1 MPAGAPQ
8 NKPVTPDTPGLTSSR
23 GRLVKPK
30 VWDDGTEAVPA
41 TKPSAKEKDRE
52 RDKEKEMERDRERET
67 EAAGSES
74 SHELAQHSKA
84 ERAKWRPNYANSL
97 AKRGS
102 VPIRDETGRF
112 IGVRPKT
119 AAERL
124 QRQPLGSGGIFK
136 SAAVEVLRLERR
148 LMSTGDIAKVALQR
162 GLIKCQ
168 GKTPEA
174 TMASA
179 LYTDV
184 KRKEGHSIF
193 IRPHEGLFGL
203 REWAD
208 KGLVFKVMEDDEHY
222 VDDPNNPQYHHHGG
236 EYAYQGGNSG
246 GDFEGEG
253 FQGEHEG
260 YEASDGDIYGSE
272 GQYIRYE
279 EGAWDSPEAYEE
291 VSSGHPYANPRGRS
305 GSARP
310 SHSYGVDR
318 VSDEDMDEGD
328 AYVTPETTAPLQAAD
343 QDAAQDAVSGGRPG
357 SAARSRSGG
366 RARSGG
372 HQADSRMSPA
382 TDEENSNIMLL
393 LDAAEELH
401 KTASHDGPEPSTAAT
416 HGAIT
421 SADPTGAHKDDAAYP
436 PSKHA
441 RLAKDQL
448 SHGINPKAGAKMTT
462 RGGSAGRGGSR
473 HGTRGKAKMLAD
485 ESRFSRPH
493 PLQPPNAA
501 KRDPYPQG
509 PDPSASR
516 GGAPEDPPVLPHHA
530 SFPET
535 AAELVLDLTVE
546 GHNATSSSNAYTGFG
561 DRPAMAGPDQVN
573 ILNLPLPDFDTL
585 SGTSANYPEERPE
598 DMDPSEPDGITS
610 APTPKPPQAPNSGPP
625 GAVTR
630 GRLQSLEQNLLVLE
644 RNYGATHP
652 QVGKAWLL
660 LSKIYQSNPASASQV
675 MAEAALVRSWEVY
688 ALCQGA
694 AQPEDLTPAT
704 VQSFSHLLEKIQ
716 RNPEKMAQ
724 VQVAQPQVHVVNAHH
739 KRQLQ
744 QQHQQRLLQQ
754 QQQQLQLQQLQQLRQ
769 QQLQQQQQAQRQQA
783 VGQQAYTAQMAQP
796 QQAAARPQGSYTPH
810 AQGGAPLYTAHHWPG
825 GYVPAAAAQH
835 SQAPV
840 SSQHAALQQQVN
852 GQRQQLG
859 MQQQQ
864 QQQLLH
870 GGAASVQGLSQQQQ
884 RQQSAA
890 ASMPALTQQQK
901 FMPQSNP
908 VSGIGLSQQPQQ
920 QQQVLQNSAPFHGL
934 PQQQQQQLS
943 QQLPQSVAGSMQA
956 LLSPHPQQGKAPQQ
970 SQQHQQPMAGAQ
982 SSATATQAEHPQ

>member
-1 MPAGAPQ
+1 MKAVWKGAVIAESDQTVVVEGNHYFPPNALNHALVRSSDYSTMCGWKGRASYYDIVVDNEVNKDAAWYYPQAKEGAKNIEGSERKAWRAAARAASILGVMSRNPATGAMTAGAAQLNPAS
-8 NKPVTPDTPGLTSSR
+8 PDTPGLTSSR

-41 TKPSAKEKDRE
+41 VGFRGPPKPVAK
-52 RDKEKEMERDRERET
+52 DKEKEKEKEEPVK
-67 EAAGSES
+67 SES
-74 SHELAQHSKA
+74 SHEMAPQA
-84 ERAKWRPNYANSL
+84 RTERAKWRPNYANSL

-124 QRQPLGSGGIFK
+124 QRQTLGSGGIFK
-136 SAAVEVLRLERR
+136 SAAVDVLRLERR

-222 VDDPNNPQYHHHGG
+222 VDDPKNPQFQHHG
-236 EYAYQGGNSG
+236 
-246 GDFEGEG
+246 G

-260 YEASDGDIYGSE
+260 FEASDGDIYGSE

-279 EGAWDSPEAYEE
+279 EGDWDEAYDEQYQD
-291 VSSGHPYANPRGRS
+291 VSSGQPFANPRGRS

-310 SHSYGVDR
+310 AHSYGADR
-318 VSDEDMDEGD
+318 YSGD
-328 AYVTPETTAPLQAAD
+328 NMAGPDAAYITPETTAPLQAAGQD
-343 QDAAQDAVSGGRPG
+343 TPQDAISGGRPG
-357 SAARSRSGG
+357 SAARSGARSGG
-366 RARSGG
+366 RTRSAAARSAGN

-416 HGAIT
+416 NGAQ
-421 SADPTGAHKDDAAYP
+421 KDDAAYP

-441 RLAKDQL
+441 RLHKD
-448 SHGINPKAGAKMTT
+448 HTTPKSARVAA
-462 RGGSAGRGGSR
+462 RGGPAGRGGTR
-473 HGTRGKAKMLAD
+473 ATGRGKAKMLAD

-493 PLQPPNAA
+493 PLQAPDAS
-501 KRDPYPQG
+501 KRDQFRAG
-509 PDPSASR
+509 SEAAAR
-516 GGAPEDPPVLPHHA
+516 GTAGEEPPVLPHHA

-546 GHNATSSSNAYTGFG
+546 GRNAGSSSTAYTGFG
-561 DRPAMAGPDQVN
+561 DRPGMAGPDQVN
-573 ILNLPLPDFDTL
+573 ILNLPLPDFDSM
-585 SGTSANYPEERPE
+585 SGTSANYPEERPD
-598 DMDPSEPDGITS
+598 DMDPAEPDGITS
-610 APTPKPPQAPNSGPP
+610 APTPHPNLHPSSAPP
-625 GAVTR
+625 GSVIK

-660 LSKIYQSNPASASQV
+660 LSKIYQSNPAQTSQV

-716 RNPEKMAQ
+716 RNPDK
-724 VQVAQPQVHVVNAHH
+724 
-739 KRQLQ
+739 
-744 QQHQQRLLQQ
+744 
-754 QQQQLQLQQLQQLRQ
+754 
-769 QQLQQQQQAQRQQA
+769 
-783 VGQQAYTAQMAQP
+783 TANVFY
-796 QQAAARPQGSYTPH
+796 S
-810 AQGGAPLYTAHHWPG
+810 
-825 GYVPAAAAQH
+825 
-835 SQAPV
+835 
-840 SSQHAALQQQVN
+840 
-852 GQRQQLG
+852 
-859 MQQQQ
+859 
-864 QQQLLH
+864 
-870 GGAASVQGLSQQQQ
+870 
-884 RQQSAA
+884 
-890 ASMPALTQQQK
+890 
-901 FMPQSNP
+901 
-908 VSGIGLSQQPQQ
+908 ID
-920 QQQVLQNSAPFHGL
+920 
-934 PQQQQQQLS
+934 
-943 QQLPQSVAGSMQA
+943 
-956 LLSPHPQQGKAPQQ
+956 
-970 SQQHQQPMAGAQ
+970 
-982 SSATATQAEHPQ
+982 